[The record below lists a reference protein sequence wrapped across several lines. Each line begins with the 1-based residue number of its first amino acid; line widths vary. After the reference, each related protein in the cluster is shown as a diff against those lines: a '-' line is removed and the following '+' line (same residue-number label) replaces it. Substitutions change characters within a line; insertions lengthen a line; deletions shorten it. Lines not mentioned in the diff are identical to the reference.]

1 MIKKQQKEFAYIDF
15 ATEADCQE
23 ALKNH
28 EDVSSGDLVRSHKLI
43 NRKSE
48 IPPFQSSSP
57 ILPRFNLNSVDEDE
71 VETEVSEVLGAVVE
85 GA

>member
-28 EDVSSGDLVRSHKLI
+28 EDVSCPVR
-43 NRKSE
+43 
-48 IPPFQSSSP
+48 FQF
-57 ILPRFNLNSVDEDE
+57 LADQ
-71 VETEVSEVLGAVVE
+71 
-85 GA
+85 

>member
-28 EDVSSGDLVRSHKLI
+28 EDVSYLCPLDGPS
-43 NRKSE
+43 
-48 IPPFQSSSP
+48 
-57 ILPRFNLNSVDEDE
+57 
-71 VETEVSEVLGAVVE
+71 
-85 GA
+85 